1 MTDDVSLLA
10 VGAFTMGVGG
20 VVLLAIT
27 WRSVRL
33 VFAVPGAIRWVAL
46 GGLGV
51 FVYPLAFYS
60 GMDLVGVAVGN
71 SIALGS
77 GPLFAG
83 VIEGFATRK
92 RPTLVWGV
100 ALGVAIVGL
109 VVVAMAVQSLI
120 TTLRSLRTTV
130 EDLRVETLSAVAELR
145 ATVALANG
153 EIERVDSLLD
163 TAETVGARVEATS
176 RLAWLVMRNPLVK
189 LASVSVATDR
199 TARRLSRVDGQVEVT
214 EPFALDEGVGGAR
227 RKGRGVRTG
236 TSRRERRAG

>member
-1 MTDDVSLLA
+1 MSGLS
-10 VGAFTMGVGG
+10 
-20 VVLLAIT
+20 VVLI
-27 WRSVRL
+27 V
-33 VFAVPGAIRWVAL
+33 
-46 GGLGV
+46 
-51 FVYPLAFYS
+51 
-60 GMDLVGVAVGN
+60 
-71 SIALGS
+71 
-77 GPLFAG
+77 
-83 VIEGFATRK
+83 
-92 RPTLVWGV
+92 
-100 ALGVAIVGL
+100 VAIVGL

-199 TARRLSRVDGQVEVT
+199 TARRLAQVEAVDT
-214 EPFALDEGVGGAR
+214 PEPLVLDRRSSGSTRRSRTAR
-227 RKGRGVRTG
+227 NV
-236 TSRRERRAG
+236 TSRRDRRAG

>member
-1 MTDDVSLLA
+1 MSGLS
-10 VGAFTMGVGG
+10 
-20 VVLLAIT
+20 VVLI
-27 WRSVRL
+27 V
-33 VFAVPGAIRWVAL
+33 
-46 GGLGV
+46 
-51 FVYPLAFYS
+51 
-60 GMDLVGVAVGN
+60 
-71 SIALGS
+71 
-77 GPLFAG
+77 
-83 VIEGFATRK
+83 
-92 RPTLVWGV
+92 
-100 ALGVAIVGL
+100 VAIVGL

-199 TARRLSRVDGQVEVT
+199 TARRLAQVEAVDT
-214 EPFALDEGVGGAR
+214 PEPLALDRRSGGATR
-227 RKGRGVRTG
+227 RSRTARNV
-236 TSRRERRAG
+236 TSRRDRRAG

>member
-1 MTDDVSLLA
+1 VS
-10 VGAFTMGVGG
+10 GVS
-20 VVLLAIT
+20 VVLI
-27 WRSVRL
+27 V
-33 VFAVPGAIRWVAL
+33 
-46 GGLGV
+46 
-51 FVYPLAFYS
+51 
-60 GMDLVGVAVGN
+60 
-71 SIALGS
+71 
-77 GPLFAG
+77 
-83 VIEGFATRK
+83 
-92 RPTLVWGV
+92 
-100 ALGVAIVGL
+100 VAIVGL

-189 LASVSVATDR
+189 LASISVATDKN
-199 TARRLSRVDGQVEVT
+199 ARRLAEVDAIDDAS
-214 EPFALDEGVGGAR
+214 PRALDAGSRSGSRRSRSAR
-227 RKGRGVRTG
+227 VV